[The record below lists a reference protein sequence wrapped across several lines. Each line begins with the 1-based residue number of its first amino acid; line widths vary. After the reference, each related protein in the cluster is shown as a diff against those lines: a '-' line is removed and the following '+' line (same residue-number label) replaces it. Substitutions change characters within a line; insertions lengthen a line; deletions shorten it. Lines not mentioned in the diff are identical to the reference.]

1 MIKSITEKAFA
12 KINLS
17 IDIVSRM
24 DSGYHNMRMVMQSV
38 GLHDEIFIQ
47 CQPGEGISVV
57 TDLKYL
63 PGDER
68 NIASRAPRCFSPIQG
83 SSAGAVISTS
93 ERPSRFAPVSAAAV
107 RTAPLSCAR

>member
-1 MIKSITEKAFA
+1 MIVFEKAFA

-24 DSGYHNMRMVMQSV
+24 DNGYHSMRMIMQSI
-38 GLHDEIFIQ
+38 GLHDELTVR
-47 CQPGEGISVV
+47 CEPGEGISVT

-68 NIASRAPRCFSPIQG
+68 NIASRAASVFYNATGITGWNTAIDIKKNIPVC
-83 SSAGAVISTS
+83 AGLG
-93 ERPSRFAPVSAAAV
+93 AAV
-107 RTAPLSCAR
+107 RTAPPSCER